1 MRDAFAAAG
10 VDAGALAYAVH
21 TDMTIDGDFADVY
34 VGVDKANLYILYGEE
49 RVVKVEGARRIVSE
63 YAIRELVTHPLRAL
77 GELRTQT
84 LLSTCRLISDPSK
97 EVGGKKEDKK
107 EDKKTEDENDE
118 KKPGATGKEKLV
130 LLFSLGCQ
138 SYIDK
143 LLRVIR
149 NIHRG
154 DDAMKDIKEEKELF
168 CPKCGTR
175 YPEPE
180 RPLCPKCTNKM
191 GIFIRLMGFFKYYK
205 KQVALVLFG
214 MLMVTGLGILAPY
227 VGTRLLLDEVLQ
239 PRTRFYEHAET
250 GEMAGI
256 VDQQGWFNRNVER
269 EEERLEKEAET
280 RRGIAAGLYSYV
292 ETRNGRWYEMVGMI
306 VLAIMAMRVT
316 STLFNMMQ
324 QIILAKTMPWMIY
337 DLQMRIFE
345 AMQRLSV
352 SFYTSKRTGSLMNR
366 VSRDARNIY
375 WFFIDGMPFI
385 VINVALF
392 VGIFVAMLLMEWR
405 LALICI
411 TIIPF
416 SGLMF
421 RILQKMFRRIWHK
434 QWTINSHMNNMVSD
448 AVNGQRVI
456 KAFAREGEETRRFDD
471 MAGKHAQVDINQQN
485 LAFTAFP
492 MIYLFMFLG
501 QVVVTGVGGMMVIR
515 GEISLGTLM
524 LFLTYLGMLYGPLEF
539 LSTVSNWWARC
550 VDSAQRV
557 FEVVDAKAEIEEP
570 ANPVLI
576 EDMKGDIVLD
586 EVWFQYDPA
595 TPVLKGMNLH
605 VPAGKTLGIVGKTGA
620 GKSTMANLI
629 ARLYDATGGTIKV
642 DGVDVREMSLVQ
654 LRSSIG
660 IVSQD
665 IYLFI
670 GSIVDNIRYARPDAS
685 IEEVIWAA
693 KMASAH
699 DFITLLPDG
708 YETRVGAG
716 GQDLSGGE
724 KQRLSIARTIIQ
736 NPKILILDEATA
748 AMDTETEGKIQ
759 DALNKLQTGR
769 TTIAIAHRLSTLK
782 DAENLAVIKDGQVVE
797 SGTHEDLMRK
807 KGEYHK
813 LYSIQMEGLKV
824 ISMD

>member
-1 MRDAFAAAG
+1 MGTKKRKKTEPMMRRVEGAVPAYMQNAFAANG
-10 VDAGALAYAVH
+10 VNVDGLLFAVH
-21 TDMTIDGDFADVY
+21 TDMSIDGDFSDTY
-34 VGVDKANLYILYGEE
+34 VSVDKNNLYILYGEE
-49 RVVKVEGARRIVSE
+49 RVVKIEGARRIVSE
-63 YAIRELVTHPLRAL
+63 YFTRELVTLPLKSL
-77 GELRTQT
+77 GELKTQT
-84 LLSTCRLISDPSK
+84 MLSTCRLISNPVEKPKD
-97 EVGGKKEDKK
+97 
-107 EDKKTEDENDE
+107 DE
-118 KKPGATGKEKLV
+118 KPEASGKEKLV

-138 SYIDK
+138 GFVDR
-143 LLRVIR
+143 LLKVIR
-149 NIHRG
+149 NIEKG
-154 DDAMKDIKEEKELF
+154 DDPMREIKEQDVLF
-168 CPKCGTR
+168 CPECGTR
-175 YPEPE
+175 YPEPD
-180 RPLCPKCTNKM
+180 RRLCPKCTDKM
-191 GIFIRLMGFFKYYK
+191 SIFMRLMGYFRYYK
-205 KQVALVLFG
+205 KQVALVSAG
-214 MLMVTGLGILAPY
+214 MIAVTILSILAPY
-227 VGTRLLLDEVLQ
+227 VSTRLLIDEVLVPEGQ
-239 PRTRFYEHAET
+239 
-250 GEMAGI
+250 
-256 VDQQGWFNRNVER
+256 
-269 EEERLEKEAET
+269 
-280 RRGIAAGLYSYV
+280 
-292 ETRNGRWYEMVGMI
+292 WYRMVGAVVIAII
-306 VLAIMAMRVT
+306 VMRFVT
-316 STLFNMMQ
+316 TGFNMLQ
-324 QIILAKTMPWMIY
+324 QYVLAKTMPWMIY

-375 WFFIDGMPFI
+375 WFFVDGLPFI
-385 VINVALF
+385 VINIALF
-392 VGIFVAMLLMEWR
+392 LGIFGMMFWMEWR

-411 TIIPF
+411 TIVPF
-416 SGLMF
+416 AGGMF
-421 RILQKMFRRIWHK
+421 RLLRNIFRRIWHK
-434 QWTINSHMNNMVSD
+434 QWTINSQMNNMVSD

-456 KAFAREGEETRRFDD
+456 KAFAREGVETRRFNVMGD
-471 MAGKHAQVDINQQN
+471 KHASVDIAGAN
-485 LAFTAFP
+485 LAWTAFP

-501 QVVVTGVGGMMVIR
+501 QVAVTALGGMMVIR
-515 GEISLGTLM
+515 GEISLGMLM
-524 LFLTYLGMLYGPLEF
+524 AFLAYLGMLYGPLEF

-557 FEVVDAKAEIEEP
+557 FEVVDAKADIEEP
-570 ANPVLI
+570 ENPVIIKELR
-576 EDMKGDIVLD
+576 GDIELND
-586 EVWFQYDPA
+586 VWFQYDPA
-595 TPVLKGMNLH
+595 TPVLKGMNLK

-629 ARLYDATGGTIKV
+629 ARLYDTTEGTIKV
-642 DGVDVREMSLVQ
+642 DGVNVREMSLTQ

-670 GSIVDNIRYARPDAS
+670 GSIVENIRYARPDAT

-759 DALNKLQTGR
+759 NALNQLQSGR

-782 DAENLAVIKDGQVVE
+782 DAENLAVILDGKVVE
-797 SGTHEDLMRK
+797 TGTHEELMRK

-824 ISMD
+824 ISME